1 MNPPLTRRGWW
12 MLALAI
18 AALALAASAN
28 SVVNNFTYDDWSVI
42 VRAPRIH
49 SLAGWW
55 REMAHTYWD
64 AEWGG
69 DGYRPFTT
77 IAFRLQWVFG
87 GGEPLLFHAVNVALH
102 VVTSVAVF
110 WLACGF
116 LPLAAAWV
124 AAALYSVHPVH
135 VEAIASVVGQS
146 ELWVALFVTLA
157 VGLYV
162 HGRMAS
168 ALTWKR
174 WLAIGVL
181 YAAACLSKEHGIVLP
196 ALLVLAEATIVGDR
210 APLAKRLVA
219 MRPAILALAAVGL
232 AYVWARSRVVVGGGS
247 GFVPAMAFQVL
258 RVSATD
264 RILTMIG
271 ATPEWLRLF
280 LWPARLIMEYSPQ
293 YVAIAQGPSASQ
305 LPGLL
310 ILLGVIGLAIGCWR
324 RSPVTSFGI
333 GWLVVT
339 LLPASNFVIPAG
351 IIIAER
357 TLLLPSAGAMI
368 AVASAIPWLYQRFEE
383 RRVAQYVGTGAV
395 AILIVLGLAR
405 SYTRNR
411 VWRDNYTLFHRAVV
425 DAPDSY
431 KAHYVLG
438 TYLFEN
444 KRRRDGEL
452 HYRRA
457 IELFPLDPV
466 VLYSL
471 ADEYRLAGKC
481 EPAIP
486 LFRAA
491 FEIAYTYRAGLLELS
506 QCLLN
511 VLDLAESKRVALL
524 AIRFGAPIGTAHQ
537 LIAAANAG
545 ADSLAARRA
554 RGDTSYLRGTTLS
567 SSK

>member
-1 MNPPLTRRGWW
+1 MTIARREWW
-12 MLALAI
+12 VLAI
-18 AALALAASAN
+18 AIVVLGLAASAN
-28 SVVNNFTYDDWSVI
+28 SVVNGFTYDDWSVI
-42 VRAPRIH
+42 VRAPRVH

-55 REMAHTYWD
+55 RELAHTYWD

-69 DGYRPFTT
+69 DGYRPLTI
-77 IAFRLQWVFG
+77 IAFRAQWVLG
-87 GGEPLLFHAVNVALH
+87 GGKPLLFHAVNVALH
-102 VVTSVAVF
+102 VVTCVGVF
-110 WLACGF
+110 WLACGL

-124 AAALYSVHPVH
+124 AAALYAVHPVH
-135 VEAIASVVGQS
+135 VEAIASAVGQS
-146 ELWVALFVTLA
+146 ELWVALYATFA
-157 VGLYV
+157 VAIYV
-162 HGRMAS
+162 HGRIAGPI
-168 ALTWKR
+168 TWKR
-174 WLAIGVL
+174 WLAIGFL

-196 ALLVLAEATIVGDR
+196 VLLVLAEATVVRDR
-210 APLAKRLVA
+210 ARLRERLLA
-219 MRPAILALAAVGL
+219 MRPALLALAAVGL
-232 AYVWARSRVVVGGGS
+232 AYLWARSRVVVGGGA

-258 RVSATD
+258 RVSAAD

-271 ATPEWLRLF
+271 AAPEWLRLF
-280 LWPARLIMEYSPQ
+280 LWPARLIMEYSPR
-293 YVAIAQGPSASQ
+293 YVDIAQGPSVSQ

-310 ILLGVIGLAIGCWR
+310 VLVGALGLAVVCWR

-333 GWLVVT
+333 GWIVVT
-339 LLPASNFVIPAG
+339 LLPASNFILPAG
-351 IIIAER
+351 FIIAER
-357 TLLLPSAGAMI
+357 TLLLPSVGAVI
-368 AVASAIPWLYQRFEE
+368 AIASGIPWLYERLEG
-383 RRVAQYVGTGAV
+383 RRVAQYAATAAV
-395 AILIVLGLAR
+395 ALLLALGLAR

-411 VWRDNYTLFHRAVV
+411 VWRDNYTLFHQAVL

-444 KRRRDGEL
+444 KRRRDGEI

-457 IELFPLDPV
+457 LELFPYDPV
-466 VLYSL
+466 VLFSL

-486 LFRAA
+486 LFRSA

-511 VLDLAESKRVALL
+511 VLDLSESKRTALL
-524 AIRFGAPIGTAHQ
+524 AVRFGAPIGTAHQ

-554 RGDTSYLRGTTLS
+554 RGDTTYLRGTTLS